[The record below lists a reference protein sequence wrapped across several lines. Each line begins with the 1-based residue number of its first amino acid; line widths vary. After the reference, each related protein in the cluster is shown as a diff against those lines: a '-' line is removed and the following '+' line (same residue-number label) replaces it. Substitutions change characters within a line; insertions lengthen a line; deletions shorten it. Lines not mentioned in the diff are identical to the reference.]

1 VSRHPQADARDA
13 LLKDLIHIIEGRGE
27 RAFIA
32 SVLALERGELRLAA
46 APNLPARYNAAV
58 DGLVIGPDSGS
69 CGSAAFLGY
78 PIYVS
83 DIATDQRWAPFAG
96 ITSMALEA
104 GLRACWSVPIMTD
117 GKVLGTFAIYHREPR
132 GPTVA
137 ERNLLAE
144 ASQTAAFLFNRNFT
158 TAAPIIGG
166 QIVRM

>member
-32 SVLALERGELRLAA
+32 SVLALEHGELRHAA
-46 APNLPARYNAAV
+46 APNLPASYNEAV
-58 DGLVIGPDSGS
+58 NGLVIGPDRGS
-69 CGSAAFLGY
+69 CGSAAFLGH

-83 DIATDQRWAPFAG
+83 DIASDRRWAPFTG
-96 ITSMALEA
+96 IMTLALEA

-117 GKVLGTFAIYHREPR
+117 GKVLGTFAIYHRESR
-132 GPTVA
+132 GPTMA

-144 ASQTAAFLFNRNFT
+144 ASQTAAFLFNRNL
-158 TAAPIIGG
+158 TAAAPVAGG
-166 QIVRM
+166 RIVRL